1 MTSSVSEKL
10 KGLHIT
16 IKPPSRD
23 ALHDQ
28 SSIGKWVEQ
37 TLEKFKTENL
47 FDRSKI
53 ALIENFPPE
62 CVDYYKA
69 LQEAIAK
76 KSPDE
81 EYRPLICL
89 NIRGKDRDNSSPAD
103 IGMAGGMGPLSDA
116 TILEKLFKEM
126 DQNTKDN
133 FSGVMYSMP
142 PPRSFWNQLTS
153 FWGFS
158 SLYKS
163 LREALPCTFLHI
175 LSNTGHLGRR
185 AWEEDIVFGGKELGL
200 VYDMTAPVA
209 NEIQKVAG
217 PNAPVLI
224 LGTKRASDNRLY
236 QDLLENR
243 GLQPIV
249 PTGEYEGEEAADY
262 LQKIIDQVKAG
273 NVNEKFPGSED
284 TYGDKFIEFVENYA
298 TKNKCNS
305 LLFSCTELPML
316 LHTHRQ
322 GSQETYFDK
331 LQEKLH
337 AIGKNDMKYYDSEDI
352 FVNTIQQSNTKL
364 QTHRKNFPKDDSAFL
379 LRAAYDRKEK
389 TRQDIEAKLGRLR
402 GSIVP
407 EDLVKIESLKAAIK
421 QLENPAVNFR
431 SQLETNKLLPGSTT
445 LKLVEQAKRDV
456 TRIAALENRFT
467 SYSNVFNHNDTKK
480 SDKILSLEDRIQT
493 HIDKFTDTDEKSM
506 AKKYV
511 LEAALEYVKN
521 PTSDNEKHMRTAIK
535 NNPRFNEAFLGN
547 STTGY
552 LVAQATALIDGIREK
567 PPLRIK

>member
-10 KGLHIT
+10 KGLHVVIEPPKRESNHDPST
-16 IKPPSRD
+16 I
-23 ALHDQ
+23 AL
-28 SSIGKWVEQ
+28 WVQ
-37 TLEKFKTENL
+37 KTLKKFKEEDL
-47 FDRSKI
+47 FNRSKI

-62 CVDYYKA
+62 CVENYKA
-69 LQEAIAK
+69 LQEAIAEK
-76 KSPDE
+76 YPDE

-89 NIRGKDRDNSSPAD
+89 NIRGKNRVNSSPAD

-116 TILEKLFKEM
+116 TILEKLLTEM
-126 DQNTKDN
+126 DQNTQNN

-153 FWGFS
+153 FWEFS

-185 AWEEDIVFGGKELGL
+185 AWEEDIVFGRKELGL

-209 NEIQKVAG
+209 NEILEKAQAG
-217 PNAPVLI
+217 APVLI

-273 NVNEKFPGSED
+273 HVNEKFPGSKD
-284 TYGDKFIEFVENYA
+284 TYGDKFIEFVGNYA

-316 LHTHRQ
+316 LHTHRE
-322 GSQETYFDK
+322 GSGETYFNK
-331 LQEKLH
+331 LKKRLGENMQYH
-337 AIGKNDMKYYDSEDI
+337 DSEDI
-352 FVNTIQQSNTKL
+352 FVKKIQQCNTQL
-364 QTHRKNFPKDDSAFL
+364 QARQKCFSQDDSAFL

-402 GSIVP
+402 GSNEP
-407 EDLVKIESLKAAIK
+407 EDQHKINDLRAAIK
-421 QLENPAVNFR
+421 HLENPTADFR
-431 SQLETNKLLPGSTT
+431 SHLRTVTLGNGSTT
-445 LKLVEQAKRDV
+445 RKLLEQTERTVKRVE
-456 TRIAALENRFT
+456 ALNHKFT
-467 SYSNVFNHNDTKK
+467 SYTDVFKNAAAKK
-480 SDKILSLEDRIQT
+480 LDKIVSLEEKIQT
-493 HIDKFTDTDEKSM
+493 HIDKFTDTDEKSN
-506 AKKYV
+506 AKKIV
-511 LEAALEYVKN
+511 LEATLRYLQN
-521 PTSDNEKHMRTAIK
+521 PTSENKSLMSKAQIEQ
-535 NNPRFNEAFLGN
+535 PRYKEAFLSN
-547 STTGY
+547 SKTVY
-552 LVAQATALIDGIREK
+552 LVDQATALIDGISEETTPSMKR
-567 PPLRIK
+567 